1 MKNGRKQKEQVRN
14 TVAVLVILLGC
25 FLLAACGKGKD
36 GQGDAQREQWQAHYE
51 ELKFEKENELT
62 VLGVQHYGGEIVCL
76 FADRENRVILCPDGK
91 AGRTICSEVR
101 EEYVTAVNSWWLDAD
116 GTIFVLGKECLIKL
130 SGDGSEEYRISL
142 PGSLTGLCRDDR
154 GVLWGLLQAS
164 DRFASG
170 ILRINE
176 EKRTTGE
183 IDWQENI
190 VNSISYVSG
199 RGLVLTDAEGIFY
212 YKAEKEYLLEWR
224 DTQYSQKGMVWEVDC
239 PSDDEIKILAGEKA
253 VTLIR
258 GQEQEADKVMLT
270 YKTTLLT
277 AEEKEWIV
285 RFNEENEKYYVEI
298 QLYSEK
304 EDGDVFVFRDQ
315 VQMEMEMAAGR
326 GPDILNGY
334 SVEDITVLQEKGA
347 LEELSAYMADSGLKG
362 ESLFPICTQQEED
375 GGIYKVIYGAAPIT
389 LFVRDEVV
397 GEEGAPD
404 QNTLLSGLE
413 NYSGERC
420 FLNGRSAQNLLRMWL
435 ADSESLYGMLDL
447 QGGTCDFTKGDMERL
462 LALAEKVQCTHGFSG
477 QESAECLAMA
487 AQFTEYTSYPA
498 WNAVAKQAKMVMTGY
513 PTDTVPAPHYF
524 EAALYMNAQSAHKEG
539 VWEFMEYMLGKEVQ
553 LALGEDIQ
561 YLYLPV
567 LKEAFLEAGQ
577 KSIGGMGGAFMLAE
591 ADDVETTFT
600 EEDLAALY
608 ELMEGIRTIP
618 RCPAA
623 IREIICE
630 EAESYFDGDR
640 SVEEA
645 CELIQNRV
653 QLYLDEQG
661 YGL

>member
-1 MKNGRKQKEQVRN
+1 MKNGRKPREQVRN
-14 TVAVLVILLGC
+14 TAAVVLILLGC
-25 FLLAACGKGKD
+25 FLFAACGKGKD
-36 GQGDAQREQWQAHYE
+36 GQGDEQRVQWQAHYE
-51 ELKFEKENELT
+51 ELKFEKENRLT

-76 FADRENRVILCPDGK
+76 FADRENGVILCPDGK
-91 AGRTICSEVR
+91 TGRTICSNVR
-101 EEYVTAVNSWWLDAD
+101 EEYVTAANGWWLDA
-116 GTIFVLGKECLIKL
+116 GGAIFVLGKECLIKL
-130 SGDGSEEYRISL
+130 SGDGNEEYRISL
-142 PGSLTGLCRDDR
+142 PGSLTGLCRGDK
-154 GVLWGLLQAS
+154 GELWGLLQAS

-170 ILRINE
+170 ILQIDE
-176 EKRTTGE
+176 EKLTTGE

-199 RGLVLTDAEGIFY
+199 RGLLLTDAEGIFY
-212 YKAEKEYLLEWR
+212 YSAEKEYLLEWR

-253 VTLIR
+253 VTLTR
-258 GQEQEADKVMLT
+258 GQVQEADKVILT

-285 RFNEENEKYYVEI
+285 RFNEENKKYYVEI

-304 EDGDVFVFRDQ
+304 EDGDVFAFRDQ
-315 VQMEMEMAAGR
+315 VQMEMAAGR

-397 GEEGAPD
+397 GEEGRLD
-404 QNTLLSGLE
+404 QSTLLSGLE
-413 NYSGERC
+413 NYSGGRC
-420 FLNGRSAQNLLRMWL
+420 FMNGRNAQNLLRMWL

-447 QGGTCDFTKGDMERL
+447 QGRTCDFTKGDMERL

-498 WNAVAKQAKMVMTGY
+498 WDAVAKRAKMVMTGY
-513 PTDTVPAPHYF
+513 PADAMPATHYF
-524 EAALYMNAQSAHKEG
+524 EAALYMNAQSDHKEG

-591 ADDVETTFT
+591 AGDVETTFT
-600 EEDLAALY
+600 EEDLTALY
-608 ELMEGIRTIP
+608 ELMDGIRTIP
-618 RCPAA
+618 SCPSA

-630 EAESYFDGDR
+630 EAERYFDGNR
-640 SVEEA
+640 SAEEV
-645 CELIQNRV
+645 CGLIQNRV